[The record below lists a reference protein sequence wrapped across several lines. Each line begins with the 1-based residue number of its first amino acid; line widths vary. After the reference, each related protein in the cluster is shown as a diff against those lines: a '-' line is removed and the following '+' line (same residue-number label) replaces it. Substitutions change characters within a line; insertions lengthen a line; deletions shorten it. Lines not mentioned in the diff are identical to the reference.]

1 MIKLPKL
8 PDRNPVKL
16 TIAILPDLHRQ
27 LGEYAE
33 LYRQVYG
40 VEEPVTNLIPH
51 MLAAFLDSDRRF
63 SRARSPKAGG
73 A

>member
-8 PDRNPVKL
+8 PDRTPIKL
-16 TIAILPDLHRQ
+16 TIAILADLHRQ

-33 LYRQVYG
+33 LYREAYG
-40 VEEPVTNLIPH
+40 VEEPVIALIPH
-51 MLAAFLDSDRRF
+51 MLGAFLASDRRF
-63 SRARSPKAGG
+63 SRARPPKAGE